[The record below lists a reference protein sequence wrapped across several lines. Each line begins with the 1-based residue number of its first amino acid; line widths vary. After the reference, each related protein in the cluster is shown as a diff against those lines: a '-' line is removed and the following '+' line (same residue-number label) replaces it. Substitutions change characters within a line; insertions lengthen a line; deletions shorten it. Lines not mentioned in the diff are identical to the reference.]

1 MQPLNTMARPSWE
14 STMGCCDAAAR
25 SMMLSRRWPKAT
37 RSCMKAPPASGPRAC
52 IASVM
57 AAMQPPAALPSKVTS
72 PQMPHIFLLVRN
84 ECPTRKRLSG
94 AATIN
99 AYEVRV
105 VPLPLWEAFRRP
117 VAAMAQ
123 LYDCQADPALHSTM
137 TYLPDDGDEPAGV
150 SFSIPRTHAELV
162 HRRKAMRIWAEA
174 TFGTMG
180 RSPDFLNTIVAS
192 LADAPEFFADVGG
205 KSFEN
210 VQRYYRYCRDNDLF
224 LTHTLVNPPVD
235 RSKSAAQQADPYA
248 YLGIVE
254 ETKDGLIVRGAKMLA
269 THGPTA
275 DEIMVYPLPFSV
287 RPGEG
292 KYALAFGIP
301 TGTKGLRFICREPFD
316 PGDQSEWDHPLGA
329 RFEEPDAM
337 AIFDDVLVPWDRVFL
352 HGNVELANTMF
363 ARTGL
368 QRHTGHQTAV
378 RGLVK
383 CEFMTALAIALSR
396 SVKTDGYLHVQEQ
409 IGECLGYLQ
418 LIEGAIVLSEQ
429 KAEAS
434 GHGTLRPAL
443 EPLHALRYHIPR
455 FYERMVRL
463 TQVLGAGGIL
473 ANPTEA
479 DLHSEIGGDIHRYYR
494 GADRDA
500 EAKIRL
506 SKLAWDATGT
516 QFRSEE
522 HTSELQSP
530 V

>member
-1 MQPLNTMARPSWE
+1 MGARDGKSYI
-14 STMGCCDAAAR
+14 
-25 SMMLSRRWPKAT
+25 SRLKAH
-37 RSCMKAPPASGPRAC
+37 PRDVW
-52 IASVM
+52 IAGR
-57 AAMQPPAALPSKVTS
+57 KVGDVTTD
-72 PQMPHIFLLVRN
+72 P
-84 ECPTRKRLSG
+84 
-94 AATIN
+94 
-99 AYEVRV
+99 
-105 VPLPLWEAFRRP
+105 AFRRP
-117 VAAMAQ
+117 VAAMAR
-123 LYDCQADPALHSTM
+123 LYDCQSDPALHSTM
-137 TYLPDDGDEPAGV
+137 TYLPDDGDGPAGV
-150 SFSIPRTHAELV
+150 SFIIPRTHAELV
-162 HRRKAMRIWAEA
+162 HRRKAMRVWAEA

-180 RSPDFLNTIVAS
+180 RSPDFLNTVVAS
-192 LADAPEFFADVGG
+192 LADAPEFFAEVDG
-205 KSFEN
+205 KSFAN

-235 RSKSAAQQADPYA
+235 RSKSASQQADAYA

-287 RPGEG
+287 RPGEE

-301 TGTKGLRFICREPFD
+301 ADTKGLRFVCREPFD
-316 PGDQSEWDHPLGA
+316 LGDQSEWDHPLGA

-352 HGNVELANTMF
+352 HGNVELANTLF

-396 SVKTDGYLHVQEQ
+396 SVKTDGFLHVQEQ
-409 IGECLGYLQ
+409 IGECIGYLQ
-418 LIEGAIVLSEQ
+418 LIEGAILMSEQ
-429 KAEAS
+429 KAES
-434 GHGTLRPAL
+434 TGHGTLRPAL
-443 EPLHALRYHIPR
+443 EPLQALRYHIPR

-479 DLHSEIGGDIHRYYR
+479 DLRSEIGADIHRYYR

-516 QFRSEE
+516 QFGQRQLQYERYYAGDPVQTGASLYKMWDHAALLAMVDRALGLPSERGAK
-522 HTSELQSP
+522 P
-530 V
+530 